1 MTALLVTAAVH
12 AQGAY
17 AVEDDTDRIL
27 RAMSEYLTSADEFS
41 FFADISYDAL
51 LSTGEKVKYGA
62 KSNISVRRPDR
73 LLVTTN
79 GDELSKQV
87 FFDGSTIT
95 LFNVSKNLYAVTEVP
110 AQLDAALD
118 LMFEK
123 FGLVVPLAD
132 FLYADPYAVLTENVE
147 FDSVL
152 GEHACGEK
160 RCHHLLFT
168 QELIDWQIWIE
179 TGPHPVPRRMV
190 ITYKSEPDAPQWE
203 ARFSRWDFQ
212 PRLSEHAFTFH
223 PPGGADEIEFLP
235 EEGEEAER

>member
-1 MTALLVTAAVH
+1 MTALLVSAAVH

-27 RAMSEYLTSADEFS
+27 RAMSEYLASANEFS
-41 FFADISYDAL
+41 FHTDIGYDAL

-62 KSNISVRRPDR
+62 QSEISVRRPDG
-73 LLVTTN
+73 LLVSSV
-79 GDELSKQV
+79 GDEYTRQV

-95 LFNVSKNLYAVTEVP
+95 LFNVSENLYAVTEVP
-110 AQLDAALD
+110 PQLDTALD

-123 FGLVVPLAD
+123 FGLVVPVAD
-132 FLYADPYAVLTENVE
+132 FVYADPYAVLTENVE

-168 QELIDWQIWIE
+168 QEVIDWQIWIE
-179 TGPHPVPRRMV
+179 IGPHPVPRRIRNRGQTTV
-190 ITYKSEPDAPQWE
+190 S
-203 ARFSRWDFQ
+203 RFI
-212 PRLSEHAFTFH
+212 EHRQT
-223 PPGGADEIEFLP
+223 L
-235 EEGEEAER
+235 